1 MKTRKF
7 GTLSL
12 NVLKLRTVKWGCLRT
27 KNSTNSRIQQVIN
40 SGSGTR
46 KSRSKQL
53 YKRPSICNL
62 KTENFRTKIFLLL
75 TTLEFGT
82 LKWNHVQNSRIA
94 EISMP
99 ASCYLR
105 KIIIASFTIFWPDSY
120 DIERVTSS
128 RETVLQFDSMQF
140 DNSTASFVS
149 QRKQVN
155 ECRTDGSLKISTC
168 LPRTPF
174 MFYVTINQKLHF
186 LNLINRDIFRFNH
199 KFLTPP

>member
-27 KNSTNSRIQQVIN
+27 KNSTNSRIQQVVN

-75 TTLEFGT
+75 ATLEFGT
-82 LKWNHVQNSRIA
+82 LKLNHVQNSRIA

-120 DIERVTSS
+120 DIE
-128 RETVLQFDSMQF
+128 LHHPGKLFC
-140 DNSTASFVS
+140 NSTRCNLTTVRPALYRKGNRSMNVEQMVASRF
-149 QRKQVN
+149 QRVFHVRHSCFTWQLIK
-155 ECRTDGSLKISTC
+155 SFISW
-168 LPRTPF
+168 
-174 MFYVTINQKLHF
+174 I
-186 LNLINRDIFRFNH
+186 
-199 KFLTPP
+199 